1 VLPRD
6 QDSVAQDPRFPCAR
20 VIQWSPTGRVAE
32 AGYEPYIVR
41 RPDNHP
47 FRSIEELADK
57 IEQHAVFAVF
67 DHRLAPKNFAQ
78 FTGAATIAALYDRHR
93 IAPLLVTTWEKQDAE
108 TTIRLHRKKVPV
120 LLSAKDFDDPKIIC
134 ECLTS
139 CAREVWDRQIP
150 LERRAW
156 RTAVQIEDRDDEAR
170 IKVVD
175 ALIPGWNPEAKVTFP
190 LDVIEPELREFA
202 VPGRVFFALVNTGA
216 ERDEDLFFSD
226 FELAPEPDP
235 NDGLA

>member
-1 VLPRD
+1 MSAAAVSPLSVAIVND
-6 QDSVAQDPRFPCAR
+6 DEVYQDS
-20 VIQWSPTGRVAE
+20 WSLQVAE

-41 RPDNHP
+41 RPVNRP
-47 FRSIEELADK
+47 FYSVEELAD
-57 IEQHAVFAVF
+57 EVERHALFAVF
-67 DHRLAPKNFAQ
+67 DHRLAPRNFAQ

-93 IAPLLVTTWEKQDAE
+93 TAPLLVTTWERQDAE

-120 LLSAKDFDDPKIIC
+120 LLSAQDFDDPGVIRD
-134 ECLTS
+134 CLTA
-139 CAREVWDRQIP
+139 CAREVRDRQVP
-150 LERRAW
+150 SERRPW
-156 RTAVQIEDRDDEAR
+156 RTAVQIEDRDDR
-170 IKVVD
+170 IGVVD

-190 LDVIEPELREFA
+190 LDLIAPELRDLA
-202 VPGRVFFALVNTGA
+202 VPGQVFFALVNTGA

>member
-1 VLPRD
+1 MSAVAVFSR
-6 QDSVAQDPRFPCAR
+6 SVAIVNDDERDR
-20 VIQWSPTGRVAE
+20 DVWSYQVVE

-41 RPDNHP
+41 RPVNRP
-47 FRSIEELADK
+47 FHSTEELADE
-57 IEQHAVFAVF
+57 IERHAAFAVL
-67 DHRLAPKNFAQ
+67 DHRLAPKNFAL
-78 FTGAATIAALYDRHR
+78 FTGAETIAALYDRHR
-93 IAPLLVTTWEKQDAE
+93 IAPLLVTTWEKQDAD

-120 LLSAKDFDDPKIIC
+120 LLSAQDFDAPEIIRD
-134 ECLTS
+134 CLTAS
-139 CAREVWDRQIP
+139 AREVRDRQVP

-156 RTAVQIEDRDDEAR
+156 RTAVQIEGRDTESR
-170 IKVVD
+170 IHVVD

-190 LDVIEPELREFA
+190 LDLIKPELRDFA
-202 VPGRVFFALVNTGA
+202 LPGRVFFAMVNTGA

>member
-1 VLPRD
+1 MNAAAVSPLSVAIVND
-6 QDSVAQDPRFPCAR
+6 DEIYQDSWGLQL
-20 VIQWSPTGRVAE
+20 AE
-32 AGYEPYIVR
+32 AGYEPYIVH
-41 RPDNHP
+41 RPVNRP
-47 FRSIEELADK
+47 FHSIEELADEV
-57 IEQHAVFAVF
+57 EQHAAFAVF
-67 DHRLAPKNFAQ
+67 DHRLSPKNFAQ

-120 LLSAKDFDDPKIIC
+120 LLFAQDFVDPLIIH
-134 ECLTS
+134 ECLTA
-139 CAREVWDRQIP
+139 CALEVRERQVP

-156 RTAVQIEDRDDEAR
+156 RTAVQIADRDDR
-170 IKVVD
+170 IQVVD
-175 ALIPGWNPEAKVTFP
+175 ALIPGWNPETKVRFP
-190 LDVIEPELREFA
+190 LELIETKLRDFA
-202 VPGRVFFALVNTGA
+202 VRDQVFFALVNTGA